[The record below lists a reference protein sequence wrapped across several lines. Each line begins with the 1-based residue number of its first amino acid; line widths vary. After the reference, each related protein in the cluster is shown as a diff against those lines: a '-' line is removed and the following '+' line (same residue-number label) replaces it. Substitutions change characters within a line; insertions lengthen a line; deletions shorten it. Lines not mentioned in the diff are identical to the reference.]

1 MDKDAVDRLRYLCTV
16 PTHCPADLEELREIV
31 EELLFENAEL
41 EKQLTGLGIMYD
53 AAQAGFETMKRRAER
68 MERDLREHK
77 RYPSVREI
85 AKAEGI
91 TVSNAW
97 RYLRKLREGYRR

>member
-1 MDKDAVDRLRYLCTV
+1 MSTNLERRERIRQMIDR
-16 PTHCPADLEELREIV
+16 E
-31 EELLFENAEL
+31 
-41 EKQLTGLGIMYD
+41 
-53 AAQAGFETMKRRAER
+53 
-68 MERDLREHK
+68 LREHK
-77 RYPSVREI
+77 RYPSVREV